1 MRLCIDATALL
12 LRSAGVKNYLYHW
25 IRAIRRA
32 APHHKL
38 SLFPF
43 FTDIGELDH
52 ERSVV
57 SRAATLR
64 GLALLHTLNYLRLP
78 LLEWPSRWDVIHASQ
93 LLQHPP
99 RRTRITATI
108 HDMTCW
114 SMPAFHQSRNV
125 LFTRQFGENVMP
137 RAAGLIAVSECT
149 RQDAIRILHLDP
161 ERVVTIHSGVDER
174 FFGAAPVRRE
184 KPYFLYVGT
193 IEPRKNIG
201 TLLDAWSVLPASIR
215 DEYDLII
222 AGPEGWDV
230 ASLMARLHSSIDAV
244 KYIGYVGEKELPG
257 LTAGA
262 TAFVYPSLYE
272 GFGFPVA
279 QALAA
284 GVPVVTS
291 NVSSLPEV
299 AGDAALLIDPQ
310 SVADLRCAMERLARS
325 PLLREDLAVR
335 GRKRAELFRW
345 DTCARRSL
353 DFFRRVAG
361 A

>member
-12 LRSAGVKNYLYHW
+12 LRSAGVKNYQYHW
-25 IRAIRRA
+25 IQALRRA
-32 APHHKL
+32 APEDNI

-43 FTDIGELDH
+43 FTGVGELDH
-52 ERSVV
+52 ERSAV

-64 GLALLHTLNYLRLP
+64 GLALLHALNYLRLP
-78 LLEWPSRWDVIHASQ
+78 LLEWPARWDVIHASQ
-93 LLQHPP
+93 LLRFPP
-99 RRTRITATI
+99 RRSRVTATI

-114 SMPAFHQSRNV
+114 SMPACHQSRNV
-125 LFTRQFGENVMP
+125 VFTRRFGENVMT

-149 RQDAIRILHLDP
+149 RQDAIRILRLDP
-161 ERVVTIHSGVDER
+161 ERVVTIYSGVDER
-174 FFGAAPVRRE
+174 FFDAAPARRA

-215 DEYDLII
+215 DEYDLVI
-222 AGPEGWDV
+222 AGPEGWGV
-230 ASLMARLHSSIDAV
+230 AGLMSRLRNADSV
-244 KYIGYVGEKELPG
+244 KYIGYVNERDLPG

-272 GFGFPVA
+272 GFGFPVV

-284 GVPVVTS
+284 GAPVITS

-299 AGDAALLIDPQ
+299 AGEAAMLIDPQ
-310 SVADLRCAMERLARS
+310 SVDDLRGAMERLALS
-325 PLLREDLAVR
+325 PSLRADLSAR

-345 DTCARRSL
+345 DECARQSL
-353 DFFRRVAG
+353 EFFRRVAG